1 MSVTNFSNISSYTQR
16 FNVANITR
24 NIFQYDT
31 PLLSSNILIANI
43 YSSTNITILGN
54 TINTNN
60 ILINNVSN
68 IYANIFASTINS
80 DLYNNSNI
88 LSRTFYMNINN
99 NFNHS
104 NVISNIS
111 STIGNLTV
119 YNTNINGNLI
129 CTNNSNIEN
138 TFTSSG
144 NIFFNNS
151 LFVLP
156 QLSVSLLPLGM
167 IMPIYSSTI
176 PNGWLLCNGQAIS
189 RTTYSDLFDLIGTTY
204 GLGDNSS
211 TFNIPNINEKFIFGV
226 DSTNAYGLG
235 LTSLNLSGGANT
247 QTLGITHL
255 PSHSHDGSTGSLAIA
270 SHTHNLT
277 FNSTIYKQLYAGQN
291 VGRQASDNRQEFHVE
306 TDTWDPFTDNNTSGI
321 SGTFNNTGNS
331 VPFSIVPPFAY
342 LNYIIRVF

>member
-1 MSVTNFSNISSYTQR
+1 MSVTNFSNVSSYTQK
-16 FNVANITR
+16 FNIANITR

-54 TINTNN
+54 TINNNN
-60 ILINNVSN
+60 IFINQNAN
-68 IYANIFASTINS
+68 IYANIFSPTINS

-88 LSRTFYMNINN
+88 ISRTFYINLNN

-104 NVISNIS
+104 NVLSNIH
-111 STIGNLTV
+111 STIGNLNIN
-119 YNTNINGNLI
+119 NTNIRGNI
-129 CTNNSNIEN
+129 NVSNNSNIQSL
-138 TFTSSG
+138 FTSTG
-144 NIFFNNS
+144 NILFNNS

-156 QLSVSLLPLGM
+156 ERNISILPLGI
-167 IMPIYSSTI
+167 IMPLYSSTI

-189 RTTYSDLFDLIGTTY
+189 RNTYSDLFDLIGTTY

-211 TFNIPNINEKFIFGV
+211 TFNIPNMNEKFIFGV

-235 LTSLNLSGGANT
+235 LTSLNLSGGGNT
-247 QTLGITHL
+247 QTLNITQL
-255 PSHSHDGSTGSLAIA
+255 PAHSHSGSTGTLSIA

-277 FNSTIYKQLYAGQN
+277 FNSTIYKQLYQGQN
-291 VGRQASDNRQEFHVE
+291 VGRNTGDTRDEFIVE
-306 TDTWDPFTDNNTSGI
+306 TDNWEPFTDNNTSGI
-321 SGTFNNTGNS
+321 SGTFNNTGTS
-331 VPFSIVPPFAY
+331 DPFSIVPPFAY